1 MGPRRGPASQR
12 AAADDLAGGSPPEA
26 DLDEGL
32 AQVGTAPFRRLIV
45 SEATQQHLLRD
56 PERLWC
62 GPSLRDLLA
71 APQHASAHD
80 EHDLHACCP
89 LLDGT
94 LGRRPGVTN
103 STGVTGGVSTIV
115 SSSLCLL
122 EGRCRQVEPRQ
133 TAADTAA
140 ARPVPE
146 GAETTLSTTASG
158 LAARRVAR
166 RVSTRRFGFC
176 TGVPGCDRE
185 EDHVHRLRV
194 TRARCHEGL
203 TSRDT
208 PTRRGRHSV
217 SRRHKAPI
225 RPGDDCVHL
234 REPDSRMT
242 LE

>member
-1 MGPRRGPASQR
+1 V
-12 AAADDLAGGSPPEA
+12 ADDLAGGSTSEA

-71 APQHASAHD
+71 APHTQHASPHE

-158 LAARRVAR
+158 LAVRRVAR

-208 PTRRGRHSV
+208 PTRTGDIPFCAST
-217 SRRHKAPI
+217 RRQQAPVTTVFI
-225 RPGDDCVHL
+225 CARRILG
-234 REPDSRMT
+234 
-242 LE
+242 